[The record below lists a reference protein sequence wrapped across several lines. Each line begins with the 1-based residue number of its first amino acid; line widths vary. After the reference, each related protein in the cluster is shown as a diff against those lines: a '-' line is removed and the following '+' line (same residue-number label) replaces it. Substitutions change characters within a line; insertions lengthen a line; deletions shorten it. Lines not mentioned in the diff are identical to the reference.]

1 MSSYT
6 IFQLG
11 CIMSGIDYYGGD
23 LDSGKETTTETY
35 EKCQRLCQDTP
46 ECLYFTWVSDA
57 FSDSSKHKRCFLK
70 DKLSGEV
77 VRHGVYSGPKY
88 CSGNHIDSIYIF
100 SLLLKI

>member
-88 CSGNHIDSIYIF
+88 CSGNHFDSIYIF